1 MPVVSSTAGGN
12 GSSRSVA
19 LPDRVTRNRRILR
32 LYMVLYV
39 VVSSALVAIAV
50 VVGTYIS
57 AFLVAVFIRSY
68 WLAEFVV
75 YQLPIAPLIT
85 GALWLACA
93 PAFAVWCI
101 TATRRPL
108 KEMLPC
114 LLARPVQKGELRTAK
129 SALHDAVIASGI
141 PMPRLAIID
150 CTALNAFVITKGAGP
165 VWIGVTRG
173 LTEQLSH
180 DELRAVFAHL
190 VARVRDG
197 SATTKTLIAM
207 LFAATAR
214 AGKAGDAF
222 AEGMEPDVD
231 DRFGAGVFKS
241 LLGPLVFMYD
251 VITLFLGISSAFIL
265 AGYQRAASLTAA
277 TADADAMMIT
287 RDPRGML
294 AALEKVLPADNRP
307 GSVWDPRLRED
318 VFGALFFAWPTV
330 SHSKDP
336 ELIRIKRM
344 RDMLGAAGASG

>member
-1 MPVVSSTAGGN
+1 MPVISSTAGGN
-12 GSSRSVA
+12 GRSGSVA
-19 LPDRVTRNRRILR
+19 LPDRVTRNRRLLR
-32 LYMVLYV
+32 LYMALYV

-50 VVGTYIS
+50 VVGTYTS
-57 AFLVAVFIRSY
+57 LFLIGVLIRSY
-68 WLAEFVV
+68 WLVEFVV
-75 YQLPIAPLIT
+75 FQLPLAPLLM
-85 GALWLACA
+85 GVLWLACV

-108 KEMLPC
+108 KGMLPC

-150 CTALNAFVITKGAGP
+150 CTALNAFVITKGTGP

-180 DELRAVFAHL
+180 NELRAVFAHL

-214 AGKAGDAF
+214 AGRSGDALTE
-222 AEGMEPDVD
+222 AMTPQVD
-231 DRFGAGVFKS
+231 DSVRVDVLKS
-241 LLGPLVFMYD
+241 FFMPLVFMYD
-251 VITLFLGISSAFIL
+251 TIRFFLGFSSAFIEV
-265 AGYQRAASLTAA
+265 GHRRAAMMTAA
-277 TADADAMMIT
+277 TADADAMMLT

-294 AALEKVLPADNRP
+294 GALEKVLPADNRP
-307 GSVWDPRLRED
+307 GSVWDPRLREN
-318 VFGALFFAWPTV
+318 VFGGLFFAWPTV
-330 SHSKDP
+330 SHYKDP
-336 ELIRIKRM
+336 ELIRIRRM
-344 RDMLGAAGASG
+344 REMLGAAGR